1 MTRTLDRDGHRSPH
15 VGRRAQGGRL
25 GASAHRATVGGRL
38 RGALFHVFAG
48 AVVAFL
54 VAPFIISLAVSF
66 FPGRSIGLPTLATG
80 LTLDWYTTVLSDPL
94 YRQGL
99 GTSLIVGVLVALVSL
114 GLALPLVL
122 GMARNP
128 RLRGL
133 AGLVVIPATVP
144 TVVLGMQSLVAFEAL
159 GLRGSLA
166 SIVLAHTVWGLPLA
180 MLVLKAAHDRLD
192 PRLTEAARALGADPW
207 RAAVEVTVPLLAPA
221 LVVGAL
227 LAFVASLNELVMS
240 LFLAGGRVR
249 TLPTVVWPQVR
260 HAVRPDVAAASSLLL
275 GVAVLAS
282 ALAYLLWRRF
292 SAHATRGGR
301 RSPAA
306 ELANGQAL

>member
-1 MTRTLDRDGHRSPH
+1 MTHTLERDVHLRPD
-15 VGRRAQGGRL
+15 VGRLAHGRRR
-25 GASAHRATVGGRL
+25 GATARRATIGGRL
-38 RGALFHVFAG
+38 RAGVFHLFA
-48 AVVAFL
+48 ATVVVFL
-54 VAPFIISLAVSF
+54 VAPFVISLAVSF
-66 FPGRSIGLPTLATG
+66 FPGRSIGLPTLTTG
-80 LTLDWYTTVLSDPL
+80 LTLDWYATVLFDPL

-99 GTSLIVGVLVALVSL
+99 TTSLFVGVLVALVSL
-114 GLALPLVL
+114 SLALPLVL
-122 GMARNP
+122 GMAHNP

-166 SIVLAHTVWGLPLA
+166 SIVLAHTLWGLPLA

-192 PRLTEAARALGADPW
+192 PRLTEAARALGAGPC
-207 RAAVEVTVPLLAPA
+207 RAAAEVTVPLLAPA

-227 LAFVASLNELVMS
+227 LGFVASLNELVMS

-282 ALAYLLWRRF
+282 ELAYVLWRRF
-292 SAHATRGGR
+292 AR
-301 RSPAA
+301 
-306 ELANGQAL
+306 LANRQGL